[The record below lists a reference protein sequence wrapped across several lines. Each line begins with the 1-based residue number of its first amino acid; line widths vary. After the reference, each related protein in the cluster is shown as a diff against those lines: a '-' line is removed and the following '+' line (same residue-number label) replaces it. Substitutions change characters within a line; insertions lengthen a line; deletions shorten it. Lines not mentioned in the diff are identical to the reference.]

1 MWAIEGI
8 SCIIILIIMY
18 FVISSL
24 AHSPLVQK
32 LAARMLEDFNRDFD
46 VDPWKENEKP

>member
-18 FVISSL
+18 FMISSL
-24 AHSPLVQK
+24 AHSPHVQK
-32 LAARMLEDFNRDFD
+32 LAARMFEDFNRDFD